1 MVSWL
6 DELPAVGGF
15 DVNSER
21 ASGILLHP
29 TSFPGPYGI
38 GDLGREAHRFVDFLQ
53 QTGQTLWQI
62 LPVAPTGHGASP
74 YAAFSA
80 FAGNPLLI
88 SPDLLLA
95 EGLLG
100 AEDLRDLPDFPID
113 AVDYQSVIAWKM
125 ALLRRSYARFKD
137 GGSASAR
144 DGLALF
150 EADNADWLEDYALFM
165 AVKAAHGGSGWHDWE
180 EGIALWRP
188 RSLARWR
195 AQAADDV
202 RFQKYIQYL
211 FFEQW
216 LALKRYANTHGVQI
230 VGDIPIFVAYDSA
243 DVWAHPDLFFLDETG
258 RPTVVAGV
266 PPDYF
271 SATGQYWGNALY
283 RWDVMA
289 GDGYAW
295 WVERFRNAFRLYD
308 RVRLD
313 HFRGFAAYWEVP
325 VNAEQTAANG
335 RWVTGPGLALFAAVR
350 DALGERP
357 IIAEDLGL
365 ITPDVVAL
373 REALGLPGMRVL
385 QFAFGPEA
393 DATNSYLPHNFERNA
408 VVYTGTHDNDTTLGW
423 YRSASLQMR
432 ANVRDYLGIE
442 EHGGAEDVDA
452 MGRVVTRT
460 LIRATF
466 GSVANLAIVP
476 LQDLLELGT
485 AARMNLPGR
494 PDGNW
499 QWRYQAG
506 ALTDDLRARLRAITI
521 LFARH
526 VPPKARPVRPRRATG
541 RPARSRRATGR

>member
-1 MVSWL
+1 
-6 DELPAVGGF
+6 
-15 DVNSER
+15 VNSAR

-29 TSFPGPYGI
+29 TSLPGPYGI
-38 GDLGREAHRFVDFLQ
+38 GDLGHEAYRFVDFLQ
-53 QTGQTLWQI
+53 QTGQSLWQI

-80 FAGNPLLI
+80 FAGNPLLL
-88 SPDLLLA
+88 SPDLLVA

-100 AEDLRDLPDFPID
+100 ADDLQDLPAFPTDMINYD
-113 AVDYQSVIAWKM
+113 AVTAWKM
-125 ALLRRSYARFKD
+125 ALLRRSYNRFKE
-137 GGSASAR
+137 GGSASDR
-144 DGLALF
+144 DALASF
-150 EADNADWLEDYALFM
+150 ERENADWLEDYALFM
-165 AVKAAHGGSGWHDWE
+165 AVKAAHGGGSWHDWKKE
-180 EGIALWRP
+180 IALRRP
-188 RSLARWR
+188 VGLRRWR
-195 AQAADDV
+195 AQVADDV
-202 RFQKYIQYL
+202 SFQKYIQYL
-211 FFEQW
+211 FFAQW
-216 LALKRYANTHGVQI
+216 LALKRYANAHGVQI

-243 DVWAHPDLFFLDETG
+243 DVWAHPDLFFLDAQG

-283 RWDVMA
+283 RWGVMA
-289 GDGYAW
+289 RDGYAW

-308 RVRLD
+308 MVRLD

-335 RWVTGPGLALFAAVR
+335 RWVTGPGLPLFAAVR

-385 QFAFGPEA
+385 QFAFGDEA
-393 DATNSYLPHNFERNA
+393 DATNSYLPHNVDRNA

-423 YRSASLQMR
+423 YRAASAQMR
-432 ANVRDYLGIE
+432 TNIKDYLDIE
-442 EHGGAEDVDA
+442 ERGDTEDADA
-452 MGRVVTRT
+452 MGRVVTRKMV
-460 LIRATF
+460 RAAF
-466 GSVANLAIVP
+466 ASVANIAIVP

-499 QWRYQAG
+499 QWRYRSG
-506 ALTDDLRARLRAITI
+506 ALTDELGARLRAMAI

-526 VPPKARPVRPRRATG
+526 IPPKKRAARPRRATG
-541 RPARSRRATGR
+541 RPARSSGATHC